1 MNVLQLF
8 HMKDSIILCAMTKRM
23 LVGDI
28 AVVVLIL
35 VLCSVLPFL
44 FWGKTESSIAIV
56 TVDAEVTHEIPL
68 DENTTF
74 SPDGGHTYVT
84 VSEGFAYISSSDCPD
99 GLCMKMKKAD
109 KNGGSVVCLPNRVSV
124 SVKINDKAGGADV
137 EVG

>member
-1 MNVLQLF
+1 
-8 HMKDSIILCAMTKRM
+8 M

-44 FWGKTESSIAIV
+44 LGGKTESSIAIV
-56 TVDAEVTHEIPL
+56 TVDTEVTHEIPL

-124 SVKINDKAGGADV
+124 SVKKNDKAGGADV